1 MLYGRYGAGMA
12 TRKRQI
18 QQQFMSSYF
27 CCNKDL
33 IKAMLSICYETSSS
47 TFCQMSGLKEAFEKI
62 KNQTALKL
70 EFQEHA
76 SDQPEEQVKFFN
88 ISSQMLDKIY
98 IYPQKFPRV
107 QHRISIKLLTNS
119 LPRSGNFISIPLPTY
134 GKTPR
139 FSILPTAMTNKWHF
153 DITVTQ
159 FENLE
164 HWDTRLL

>member
-1 MLYGRYGAGMA
+1 
-12 TRKRQI
+12 
-18 QQQFMSSYF
+18 
-27 CCNKDL
+27 
-33 IKAMLSICYETSSS
+33 
-47 TFCQMSGLKEAFEKI
+47 
-62 KNQTALKL
+62 
-70 EFQEHA
+70 
-76 SDQPEEQVKFFN
+76 
-88 ISSQMLDKIY
+88 MLDKIY

-164 HWDTRLL
+164 RNCIGYICFMTWSIHITDG

>member
-88 ISSQMLDKIY
+88 ISSQMLDNIY
-98 IYPQKFPRV
+98 IYIYQQNSLGV
-107 QHRISIKLLTNS
+107 QHRIAIQLLTVS
-119 LPRSGNFISIPLPTY
+119 LPCSGNFIQIPLPTY
-134 GKTPR
+134 GKAPH
-139 FSILPTAMTNKWHF
+139 FLILPTAMTDRWHF

-159 FENLE
+159 FKNLE
-164 HWDTRLL
+164 